1 MMNKRIVYSIAIVI
15 LGFVACTFLLGLKG
29 KETRPQ
35 PIDSRRVHEALSPP
49 IAQRTGPDMLKSLRP
64 TTSAI
69 VTQKPARPTTGT
81 TAQESLNRTTSDS
94 RIKSLSPTTS
104 TAQESTTS
112 TTGTIMM
119 DKGVNV
125 SAVANSIYPKVGLI
139 GTDPKSYCCND
150 SSAGVSL
157 EVLCGKTSGRGDTEE
172 CTCVDY
178 MYCRLV
184 VMTGISS
191 NHFEESR
198 DMIASV
204 QKFLPNTKL
213 IVYDLGLNDVERKNV
228 STYCNIEL
236 RTFHFELYPP
246 HVKELFKYAWKPII
260 YRDVAEEY
268 EVILYMDSSI
278 RLKGNFK
285 NTVLPLLQT
294 FPFVAGPL
302 HSVPIISM
310 IHEGMLD
317 YLKVSRQEV
326 ADVFIRTIQGGVHT
340 VWVTQQIKEKF
351 IKYWVDC
358 ALHPEC
364 IAPPGAGISPCDWN
378 MITTNPGE
386 YVGCHRFDQSALNV
400 ILYREFGAEVWRNLL
415 QHDQLVRAVFNIEK
429 HPTSFY
435 EGKYCTS

>member
-1 MMNKRIVYSIAIVI
+1 MTKKRRVYGIAIVI

-35 PIDSRRVHEALSPP
+35 PT
-49 IAQRTGPDMLKSLRP
+49 AQSTGPDINLKSGLSP

-69 VTQKPARPTTGT
+69 VTQKPARSTTST
-81 TAQESLNRTTSDS
+81 TTQESLNRTTSDS
-94 RIKSLSPTTS
+94 RIKTLSPIT
-104 TAQESTTS
+104 QESTTS

-119 DKGVNV
+119 DKGVDV
-125 SAVANSIYPKVGLI
+125 SATADYSYPKVGLI

-157 EVLCGKTSGRGDTEE
+157 EVLCGKTSGIGDTEE

-191 NHFEESR
+191 NHFKESR

-213 IVYDLGLNDVERKNV
+213 IVYDLGLNDNQRKTML
-228 STYCNIEL
+228 TYCNVEL

-246 HVKELFKYAWKPII
+246 HVKELFKYAWKPIMH
-260 YRDVAEEY
+260 RDVAEEY
-268 EVILYMDSSI
+268 EVILYGDASM

-285 NTVLPLLQT
+285 DTVLPLLQM
-294 FPFVAGPL
+294 FPYVPGNVFL
-302 HSVPIISM
+302 HCSIISM
-310 IHEGMLD
+310 THEGMLN
-317 YLKVSRQEV
+317 YLNVSRQEV
-326 ADVFIRTIQGGVHT
+326 ADVLIHTIQATLHT
-340 VWVTQQIKEKF
+340 VWATQQIKEKL

-364 IAPPGAGISPCDWN
+364 IAPPGAGIFGCN
-378 MITTNPGE
+378 MSMVKTNPGK

-400 ILYREFGAEVWRNLL
+400 ILYREFGAEVWRNFQ
-415 QHDQLVRAVFNIEK
+415 QHNEVQKAVLGIERR
-429 HPTSFY
+429 PTSFY
-435 EGKYCTS
+435 EIKRCTPSISMN